1 MSFYSKPGQAIET
14 LTVQVMTGGVRW
26 VFQLSG
32 VKSFV
37 EIAAVYPLPPPAA
50 WDGLIRI
57 DGAAYCLR
65 MLKEPGRSSMPAAP
79 FKGCLIER
87 GRIPVVL
94 GFEKFVTGR
103 GPEEF
108 QPLPEGSAP
117 FPGVTGRTT
126 LSGGSCYR
134 IDTGKLIV

>member
-1 MSFYSKPGQAIET
+1 MSLYSNPGQAIET
-14 LTVQVMTGGVRW
+14 LTVQVMTGSVRW
-26 VFQLSG
+26 VFPLSG

-37 EIAAVYPLPPPAA
+37 EIQAVYPLPPPAA
-50 WDGLIRI
+50 WDGLVRI
-57 DGAAYCLR
+57 DGAAYCIRILR
-65 MLKEPGRSSMPAAP
+65 EAGGDPVPAVP

-108 QPLPEGSAP
+108 EPVPEGSGP
-117 FPGVTGRTT
+117 FPGVTGRTV
-126 LSGGSCYR
+126 LPGGPCYH